1 MMSPTAT
8 IQTACV
14 EEVAMRDRFLQGM
27 SQLASPVSVVTTDG
41 PGGRAGVTVSAVCSV
56 SADPPSLLVCI
67 HHLSP
72 ACAAIEQNR
81 RFCVNALRDDQAHVS
96 EVFAGRAEA
105 PGGDRFACAK
115 WQTTSSGVPV
125 LVDPLVAFECR
136 LSATLLEGTH
146 RIFVAEVLGVGPTD
160 GRPLV
165 HANRCYAAPAPL
177 TARVN

>member
-1 MMSPTAT
+1 MTGRATTVRTAR
-8 IQTACV
+8 A
-14 EEVAMRDRFLQGM
+14 EEVEMRELFLKGM

-41 PGGRAGVTVSAVCSV
+41 PAGRAGVTVSAVCSV

-67 HHLSP
+67 HHQSP
-72 ACAAIEQNR
+72 ACAAIERNR
-81 RFCVNALRDDQAHVS
+81 RFCVNALRDDQAHLS
-96 EVFAGRAEA
+96 EVFAGRVEA
-105 PGGDRFACAK
+105 PGGDKFGCAK
-115 WQTTSSGVPV
+115 WQSTSGGVPV
-125 LVDPLVAFECR
+125 LTDSLVAFECR

-177 TARVN
+177 AIRVN